1 MRLYCYEM
9 LSQSGAIFLNFTSYF
24 WCVWGC
30 IVEIPYTFIEFCD
43 ICVNVF
49 SRTKKHLPFLSAASL
64 SLVTFCYFRVY
75 FSFESYSGSYI
86 ALVSRQLPIA
96 ARKYYSVSFIR
107 IIYAIF
113 SDCVY
118 FETFMFALHIK

>member
-1 MRLYCYEM
+1 MRCCRNPALF
-9 LSQSGAIFLNFTSYF
+9 FLILQ
-24 WCVWGC
+24 V
-30 IVEIPYTFIEFCD
+30 TFGVYGVVLLKSHMFNEFCD

-86 ALVSRQLPIA
+86 ALVPRQLPIA